1 LNGNRIR
8 SLVDLPLQQLKN
20 ALFNDSYVS
29 VVPAH
34 ETKLLKEFTQRN

>member
-1 LNGNRIR
+1 LNVNRIR
-8 SLVDLPLQQLKN
+8 VLVNLPLQQLQN

-34 ETKLLKEFTQRN
+34 ETKLQKELAQRY